1 MPPLTQFKTFSY
13 KQLFLSLNVN
23 NVSIYTFF
31 FFFLVGIQII
41 LYVKNAFAG

>member
-13 KQLFLSLNVN
+13 KQLLLSLNVN
-23 NVSIYTFF
+23 IYTF